1 MTAQSMSFFELLGQ
15 AGWAMAPLYV
25 CSVVGLAVVIRKLL
39 EFRTAGVHRND
50 AMDAIADALKAGDLE
65 RIEQAASKTGGPLG
79 RVLATAAAAVADHP
93 LRAEDEVG
101 RVAGLEIQNLERY
114 LGLIAFV
121 AQVSPLFGLL
131 GTVLGMVDLFSGME
145 AAGQTVDAS
154 TLSAGIWKALLTTA
168 AGLVIAIPLLG
179 AHTFLT
185 GQTDRL
191 KLRMSDGGSRI
202 LTRALGKRPE
212 SGRLKPLGDAG

>member
-1 MTAQSMSFFELLGQ
+1 MSFFELLAQ

-25 CSVVGLAVVIRKLL
+25 CSVVGLAVVIRKIV
-39 EFRTAGVHRND
+39 EFRTAGVHHIH
-50 AMDAIADALKAGDLE
+50 ALEAIADALDGGDLKAVRE
-65 RIEQAASKTGGPLG
+65 AAKKTGGPLG
-79 RVLATAAAAVADHP
+79 RVLAAAAHAVTDHP
-93 LRAEDEVG
+93 LRAEEEVA
-101 RVAGLEIQNLERY
+101 RAASIEIQTLERF
-114 LGLIAFV
+114 LGLIAFI

-168 AGLVIAIPLLG
+168 AGLVVAIPLLG
-179 AHTFLT
+179 AHTWLT

-191 KLRMSDGGSRI
+191 RLRMSDGGSRI
-202 LTRALGKRPE
+202 LTAGLGKRPG
-212 SGRLKPLGDAG
+212 SGRLKPLAD